1 MRGLELMAGHMQ
13 IAEKLRRGLRASV
26 WRVDAAVD
34 GEDLQRRETE
44 PEESKAEASFLYHH

>member
-1 MRGLELMAGHMQ
+1 MMAGHMQ

-34 GEDLQRRETE
+34 GEDLQRRGTE
-44 PEESKAEASFLYHH
+44 LEESKAEASFLYHH